1 MRYTPEYLIERRKE
15 KWNTGD
21 REKRLD
27 EDRRFREAVANEI
40 IENKEFRDELI
51 KYPEY
56 LIELEFVIVDKEQNT
71 VPFFLNEVQKS
82 FIRTLNK
89 VKEDYTA
96 QRILSMKLNILKG
109 RQQGFTTVITAYQL
123 ANALLNKNFSGY
135 TLSDKADN
143 TEAIFQNKAKF
154 VYDQLPDKLKHTEK
168 YNNRR
173 QLLFEKTNSNWSVDT
188 ATKDVGRSKTI
199 NFFHGSECAFWKDGM
214 QSIQAGLGEALTKN
228 CIQINE
234 TTANGFNDYQKL
246 WKSGTCI
253 NCFYEWWLTP
263 EYRLNFESE
272 EIRKQ
277 FIENIDTKAEWIY
290 ERLRWLKDDK
300 GLKLE
305 QLYWYYKKYQ
315 GYIDKRLI
323 QQEYPCTPE
332 EAFLT
337 SGQCYFNSE
346 KIVKRIEEVGEPI
359 KTGYFLY
366 ELHNEKIMSYKWQDD
381 KNGFIKIYE
390 DVKERY
396 PYVVGGDTSG
406 EGSDNFTGIVLNNI
420 TGKQAAVL
428 KQKFDEI
435 EYTRQMY
442 CLGRYYNDALMGV
455 ETNFST
461 YPTVKLAEMKYP
473 KMYIRDKNPDDYRE
487 MLETKLGVNTNRAT
501 RPHMLA
507 ILQTIV
513 AEQIENIEDKDTLE
527 EMLSFIVSEKGKA
540 EAQEGCHDDLVMG
553 TAIAYYIR
561 PQQKYTMLPAS
572 EKKDAQFENLFFD
585 DVYRTNTY
593 DEYGDKIE
601 VI

>member
-1 MRYTPEYLIERRKE
+1 MKYTPEYLIEKRKE
-15 KWNTGD
+15 KWNTID
-21 REKRLD
+21 KEKRLD
-27 EDRRFREAVANEI
+27 EDRKFREAVANEI
-40 IENKEFRDELI
+40 IENKEFRDEII

-71 VPFFLNEVQKS
+71 VPFFLNEVQKT
-82 FIRTLNK
+82 FIATLNK
-89 VKEDYTA
+89 AKDDYA
-96 QRILSMKLNILKG
+96 NQRILSIKLNVLKG

-123 ANALLNKNFSGY
+123 ACAILNKNFSGY

-154 VYDQLPDKLKHTEK
+154 PYDQLPEKLKHTEK
-168 YNNRR
+168 YNNKR

-199 NFFHGSECAFWKDGM
+199 NFFHGSECAFWNGGM

-228 CIQINE
+228 CIQIYE
-234 TTANGFNDYQKL
+234 TTANGFNDFQKL
-246 WKSGTCI
+246 WESETCI
-253 NCFYEWWLTP
+253 NCFYEWWRTP
-263 EYRLNFESE
+263 EYRLNFETE
-272 EIRKQ
+272 ETKKQ
-277 FIENIDTKAEWIY
+277 FIDDIESRTEWIY
-290 ERLRWLKDDK
+290 DRLRLLKDQKLD
-300 GLKLE
+300 LE
-305 QLYWYYKKYQ
+305 QLYWYYKKYES
-315 GYIDKRLI
+315 YIDKRLI
-323 QQEYPCTPE
+323 RQEYPCTPE

-346 KIVKRIEEVGEPI
+346 KLVKRLQEVKEPI
-359 KTGYFLY
+359 KVGYFLY
-366 ELHNEKIMSYKWQDD
+366 ELCNEKIMSYKWVDD
-381 KNGFIKIYE
+381 PNGFIKIYE
-390 DVKERY
+390 DVQERN
-396 PYVVGGDTSG
+396 PYVLGGDTAG
-406 EGSDNFTGIVLNNI
+406 EGSDNFTGIVVNNI

-442 CLGRYYNDALMGV
+442 CLGMYYNEALIGT

-473 KMYIRDKNPDDYRE
+473 NLYVRDKNPDDYRNK
-487 MLETKLGVNTNRAT
+487 LETKLGVNTNKVT

-513 AEQIENIEDKDTLE
+513 KESIENIMDKETLQ
-527 EMLSFIVSEKGKA
+527 EMISFIVNESGKA

-561 PQQKYTMLPAS
+561 PQQKYTLLPAKTNTIQEIYEPFFS
-572 EKKDAQFENLFFD
+572 VEKP
-585 DVYRTNTY
+585 NTY
-593 DEYGDKIE
+593 DEFGDKIE

>member
-1 MRYTPEYLIERRKE
+1 MKYTPEYLIEKRKE
-15 KWNTGD
+15 KWNTISI
-21 REKRLD
+21 EKRLE
-27 EDRRFREAVANEI
+27 EDKRFREAVANEI
-40 IENKEFRDELI
+40 IQNKEFRDEVI

-82 FIRTLNK
+82 FIITLNK
-89 VKEDYTA
+89 AKKDYAA
-96 QRILSMKLNILKG
+96 QKILSIKLNILKG

-123 ANALLNKNFSGY
+123 ACAILNKNFSGY

-143 TEAIFQNKAKF
+143 TETIFQNKAKF
-154 VYDQLPDKLKHTEK
+154 VYDQLPEQLKHTEK

-199 NFFHGSECAFWKDGM
+199 NFLHGSECAFWKDGM

-234 TTANGFNDYQKL
+234 STANGFNDYQKL
-246 WKSGTCI
+246 WDSGTCI

-272 EIRKQ
+272 RIKDQ
-277 FIENIDTKAEWIY
+277 FIRDIDNKSEWIY
-290 ERLRWLKDDK
+290 ERLRWLKEK
-300 GLKLE
+300 NLELE
-305 QLYWYYKKYQ
+305 QLYWYFKKYES
-315 GYIDKRLI
+315 YIDKRLI
-323 QQEYPCTPE
+323 KQEYPCTPE

-337 SGQCYFNSE
+337 SGQCYFDSE
-346 KIVKRIEEVGEPI
+346 KLVKRIQEVIEPI
-359 KTGYFLY
+359 KVGYFLY
-366 ELHNEKIMSYKWQDD
+366 ELNNERIMSYEWIDD

-390 DVKERY
+390 MPKERN
-396 PYVVGGDTSG
+396 PYVLGGDTAG
-406 EGSDNFTGIVLNNI
+406 EGSDNFTGQVLNNI
-420 TGKQAAVL
+420 TGKQVAVL
-428 KQKFDEI
+428 KQKFGEI

-442 CLGRYYNDALMGV
+442 CLGMFYNEALIGI
-455 ETNFST
+455 ETNYST

-473 KMYIRDKNPDDYRE
+473 NMYIRDKNPDDYRDK
-487 MLETKLGVNTNRAT
+487 LETKLGVNTNRAT

-507 ILQTIV
+507 ILQTV
-513 AEQIENIEDKDTLE
+513 VTESIENIVDKETLE
-527 EMLSFIVSEKGKA
+527 EMISFIVSEKGKA

-553 TAIAYYIR
+553 KAIANYIR
-561 PQQKYTMLPAS
+561 PQQKYTLLPVKDETIE
-572 EKKDAQFENLFFD
+572 EKFEEYFSIGES
-585 DVYRTNTY
+585 TY
-593 DEYGDKIE
+593 DECGDSIE

>member
-1 MRYTPEYLIERRKE
+1 MKYTPEYLIQKRKE
-15 KWNTGD
+15 KWNTID
-21 REKRLD
+21 KEKRLD
-27 EDRRFREAVANEI
+27 EDKKFREAVANEI
-40 IENKEFRDELI
+40 IENKEFRDEII

-71 VPFFLNEVQKS
+71 VPFFLNEVQKT
-82 FIRTLNK
+82 FINTLNK
-89 VKEDYTA
+89 AKDDYA
-96 QRILSMKLNILKG
+96 NQRRLSIKLNVLKG

-123 ANALLNKNFSGY
+123 ACAILNRNFSGY

-154 VYDQLPDKLKHTEK
+154 PYDQLPEKLKHTEK
-168 YNNRR
+168 YNNKR

-199 NFFHGSECAFWKDGM
+199 NFFHGSECAFWNGGM

-228 CIQINE
+228 CIQIYE
-234 TTANGFNDYQKL
+234 TTANGFNDFQKL
-246 WKSGTCI
+246 WDSKTCI
-253 NCFYEWWLTP
+253 NCFYEWWRTP
-263 EYRLNFESE
+263 EYRLNFETE
-272 EIRKQ
+272 
-277 FIENIDTKAEWIY
+277 DTKKEFIDDIESKTEWIY
-290 ERLRWLKDDK
+290 DRLRLLKDQKLD
-300 GLKLE
+300 LE
-305 QLYWYYKKYQ
+305 QLYWYYKKYES
-315 GYIDKRLI
+315 YIDKRLI
-323 QQEYPCTPE
+323 RQEYPCTPE

-346 KIVKRIEEVGEPI
+346 KLVKRLQEVEEPI
-359 KTGYFLY
+359 KVGYFLY
-366 ELHNEKIMSYKWQDD
+366 ELCNEKIISYKWTDD
-381 KNGFIKIYE
+381 PNGFIKIYE
-390 DVKERY
+390 DVQART
-396 PYVVGGDTSG
+396 PYVLGGDTAG
-406 EGSDNFTGIVLNNI
+406 EGSDNFTGIVVNNI
-420 TGKQAAVL
+420 TGRQAAVL

-442 CLGRYYNDALMGV
+442 CLGMYYNEALIGT

-473 KMYIRDKNPDDYRE
+473 KLYIRDKAPDDYRNK
-487 MLETKLGVNTNRAT
+487 LETKLGVNTNKAT

-513 AEQIENIEDKDTLE
+513 KESIENIMDKETLQ
-527 EMLSFIVSEKGKA
+527 EMISFIVNENGKA

-561 PQQKYTMLPAS
+561 PQQKYTLLPVGTNTIQ
-572 EKKDAQFENLFFD
+572 ETYKPFFS
-585 DVYRTNTY
+585 VERQNTY
-593 DEYGDKIE
+593 DEFGDKIE

>member
-1 MRYTPEYLIERRKE
+1 MKYEPTYLIEKRKE
-15 KWNTGD
+15 KWNTID
-21 REKRLD
+21 PEKRLD
-27 EDRRFREAVANEI
+27 EDKRFREAVANEI
-40 IENKEFRDELI
+40 ISNEEFRNEII

-71 VPFFLNEVQKS
+71 VPFFLNEVQSS
-82 FIRTLNK
+82 FIKTLNK
-89 VKEDYTA
+89 AKDDYEK
-96 QRILSMKLNILKG
+96 QKILSIKLNVLKG

-123 ANALLNKNFSGY
+123 ACAILNKNFSGY

-154 VYDQLPDKLKHTEK
+154 PYDQLPNKLKHTEK

-199 NFFHGSECAFWKDGM
+199 NFFHGSECAFWNGGM

-234 TTANGFNDYQKL
+234 TTANGFNDFQKL
-246 WKSGTCI
+246 WDSGTCI

-272 EIRKQ
+272 AIKEQLLKD
-277 FIENIDTKAEWIY
+277 IDIKAEWIY
-290 ERLRWLKDDK
+290 ERLRWLRYDK
-300 GLKLE
+300 QLELE
-305 QLYWYYKKYQ
+305 QLYWYYKKYE

-323 QQEYPCTPE
+323 RQEYPCTPE

-346 KIVKRIEEVGEPI
+346 KIVKRLQEVKEPI

-366 ELHNEKIMSYKWQDD
+366 ELCNEKIMSYKWIDD
-381 KNGFIKIYE
+381 PNGFIKIYE
-390 DVKERY
+390 DVKERN
-396 PYVVGGDTSG
+396 PYVLGGDTAG
-406 EGSDNFTGIVLNNI
+406 EGSDNFTGQVLNNI
-420 TGKQAAVL
+420 TGQEAAVL

-442 CLGRYYNDALMGV
+442 CLGMYYNEALIGI
-455 ETNFST
+455 ETNYST
-461 YPTVKLAEMKYP
+461 YPTVKLEEMKYP
-473 KMYIRDKNPDDYRE
+473 NLYIRDKNPDDYRGK
-487 MLETKLGVNTNRAT
+487 LETKLGVNTNRAT

-507 ILQTIV
+507 ILQTIA
-513 AEQIENIEDKDTLE
+513 AETIEKIVDKETLE
-527 EMLSFIVSEKGKA
+527 EMISFIVSEKGKA

-553 TAIAYYIR
+553 LAIAYYIR
-561 PQQKYTMLPAS
+561 PQQRYGLLPIKN
-572 EKKDAQFENLFFD
+572 KKQDVTESFFSTSKSRTHKD
-585 DVYRTNTY
+585 YR
-593 DEYGDKIE
+593 K
-601 VI
+601 

>member
-1 MRYTPEYLIERRKE
+1 MKYTPEYLIERRKE

-21 REKRLD
+21 KEKRLD
-27 EDRRFREAVANEI
+27 EDKRFREAVANEI
-40 IENKEFRDELI
+40 IDNEEFRNEII

-82 FIRTLNK
+82 FIKTLNK
-89 VKEDYTA
+89 AKEDYA
-96 QRILSMKLNILKG
+96 AHRILSLKLNILKG

-123 ANALLNKNFSGY
+123 SCALLNKNFSGY

-154 VYDQLPDKLKHTEK
+154 VYDQLPDRLKHTEK

-188 ATKDVGRSKTI
+188 ATKEVGRSKTI
-199 NFFHGSECAFWKDGM
+199 NFLHGSECAFWRDGM

-234 TTANGFNDYQKL
+234 STANGFNDYQKL
-246 WKSGTCI
+246 WASGTCI

-272 EIRKQ
+272 EVKKK
-277 FIENIDTKAEWIY
+277 FFEDIDSKGEWIY
-290 ERLRWLKDDK
+290 ERLKWLKAKD
-300 GLKLE
+300 LEPE
-305 QLYWYYKKYQ
+305 QLYWYFKKHE

-323 QQEYPCTPE
+323 RQEYPCTPG

-337 SGQCYFNSE
+337 SGQCYFDSE
-346 KIVKRIEEVGEPI
+346 KIVKRIQEVQEQEPV
-359 KTGYFLY
+359 KVGYFLY
-366 ELHNEKIMSYKWQDD
+366 ELSNERIMSYKWKDD

-390 DVKERY
+390 MPKERN
-396 PYVVGGDTSG
+396 PYVLGGDTAG
-406 EGSDNFTGIVLNNI
+406 EGSDNFTGQCLDNI
-420 TGKQAAVL
+420 TGKQVAVL
-428 KQKFDEI
+428 KQKFGEI

-442 CLGRYYNDALMGV
+442 CLGMFYNEALIGI
-455 ETNFST
+455 ETNYST

-473 KMYIRDKNPDDYRE
+473 NMYIRDKNPDDYRDK
-487 MLETKLGVNTNRAT
+487 LETKLGVNTNKAT

-507 ILQTIV
+507 ILQTVV
-513 AEQIENIEDKDTLE
+513 AETIENIVDIDTLD

-553 TAIAYYIR
+553 KAIANYIR
-561 PQQKYTMLPAS
+561 PQQKYTLLPVKNNVRYES
-572 EKKDAQFENLFFD
+572 IEEDYFGVEG
-585 DVYRTNTY
+585 TTY
-593 DEYGDKIE
+593 EEYGESIE

>member
-1 MRYTPEYLIERRKE
+1 MKYTPEYLIQKRKE
-15 KWNTGD
+15 KWNTID
-21 REKRLD
+21 KEKRLD
-27 EDRRFREAVANEI
+27 EDKKFREAVANEI
-40 IENKEFRDELI
+40 IENKEFRDEII

-71 VPFFLNEVQKS
+71 VPFFLNEVQKT
-82 FIRTLNK
+82 FINTLNK
-89 VKEDYTA
+89 AKDDYA
-96 QRILSMKLNILKG
+96 NQRILSIKLNVLKG

-123 ANALLNKNFSGY
+123 ACAILNRNFSGY

-154 VYDQLPDKLKHTEK
+154 PYDQLPEKLKHTEK
-168 YNNRR
+168 YNNKR

-199 NFFHGSECAFWKDGM
+199 NFFHGSECAFWNGGM

-228 CIQINE
+228 CIQIYE
-234 TTANGFNDYQKL
+234 TTANGFNDFQKL
-246 WKSGTCI
+246 WDSKTCI
-253 NCFYEWWLTP
+253 NCFYEWWRTP
-263 EYRLNFESE
+263 EYRLNFETE
-272 EIRKQ
+272 DTKKQ
-277 FIENIDTKAEWIY
+277 FIDDIESKTEWIY
-290 ERLRWLKDDK
+290 DRLRLLKDQKLD
-300 GLKLE
+300 LE
-305 QLYWYYKKYQ
+305 QLYWYYKKYES
-315 GYIDKRLI
+315 YIDKRLI
-323 QQEYPCTPE
+323 RQEYPCTPE

-346 KIVKRIEEVGEPI
+346 KLVKRLQEVEEPI
-359 KTGYFLY
+359 KVGYFLY
-366 ELHNEKIMSYKWQDD
+366 ELCNEKIISYKWTDD
-381 KNGFIKIYE
+381 PNGFIKIYE
-390 DVKERY
+390 DVQART
-396 PYVVGGDTSG
+396 PYVLGGDTAG
-406 EGSDNFTGIVLNNI
+406 EGSDNFTGIVVNNI
-420 TGKQAAVL
+420 TGRQAAVL

-442 CLGRYYNDALMGV
+442 CLGMYYNEALIGT

-473 KMYIRDKNPDDYRE
+473 KLYIRDKAPDDYRNK
-487 MLETKLGVNTNRAT
+487 LETKLGVNTNKAT

-513 AEQIENIEDKDTLE
+513 KESIENIMDKETLQ
-527 EMLSFIVSEKGKA
+527 EMISFIVNENGKA

-561 PQQKYTMLPAS
+561 PQQKYTLLPVGTNTIQ
-572 EKKDAQFENLFFD
+572 ETYKPFFS
-585 DVYRTNTY
+585 VERQNTY
-593 DEYGDKIE
+593 DEFGDKIE

>member
-1 MRYTPEYLIERRKE
+1 MKYTPEYLIQKRKE
-15 KWNTGD
+15 KWNTID
-21 REKRLD
+21 KEKRLD
-27 EDRRFREAVANEI
+27 EDKKFREAVANEI
-40 IENKEFRDELI
+40 IENKEFRDEII

-71 VPFFLNEVQKS
+71 VPFFLNEVQKT
-82 FIRTLNK
+82 FINTLNK
-89 VKEDYTA
+89 AKDDYA
-96 QRILSMKLNILKG
+96 NQRRLSIKLNVLKG

-123 ANALLNKNFSGY
+123 ACAILNRNFSGY

-154 VYDQLPDKLKHTEK
+154 PYDQLPEKLKHTEK
-168 YNNRR
+168 YNNKR

-199 NFFHGSECAFWKDGM
+199 NFFHGSECAFWNGGM

-228 CIQINE
+228 CIQIYE
-234 TTANGFNDYQKL
+234 TTANGFNDFQKL
-246 WKSGTCI
+246 WDSKTCI
-253 NCFYEWWLTP
+253 NCFYEWWRTP
-263 EYRLNFESE
+263 EYRLNFETE
-272 EIRKQ
+272 DTKKQ
-277 FIENIDTKAEWIY
+277 FIDDIESKTEWIY
-290 ERLRWLKDDK
+290 DRLRLLKDQKLD
-300 GLKLE
+300 LE
-305 QLYWYYKKYQ
+305 QLYWYYKKYES
-315 GYIDKRLI
+315 YIDKRLI
-323 QQEYPCTPE
+323 RQEYPCTPE

-346 KIVKRIEEVGEPI
+346 KLVKRLQEVEEPI
-359 KTGYFLY
+359 KVGYFLY
-366 ELHNEKIMSYKWQDD
+366 ELCNEKIISYKWTDD
-381 KNGFIKIYE
+381 PNGFIKIYE
-390 DVKERY
+390 DVQART
-396 PYVVGGDTSG
+396 PYVLGGDTAG
-406 EGSDNFTGIVLNNI
+406 EGSDNFTGIVVNNI
-420 TGKQAAVL
+420 TGRQAAVL

-442 CLGRYYNDALMGV
+442 CLGMYYNEALIGT

-473 KMYIRDKNPDDYRE
+473 KLYIRDKAPDDYRNK
-487 MLETKLGVNTNRAT
+487 LETKLGVNTNKAT

-513 AEQIENIEDKDTLE
+513 KESIENIMDKETLQ
-527 EMLSFIVSEKGKA
+527 EMISFIVNENGKA

-561 PQQKYTMLPAS
+561 PQQKYTLLPV
-572 EKKDAQFENLFFD
+572 ETNTIQEIYKPFFS
-585 DVYRTNTY
+585 VERPNTY
-593 DEYGDKIE
+593 DEFGDKIE

>member
-1 MRYTPEYLIERRKE
+1 MKYTPEYLIERRKE

-40 IENKEFRDELI
+40 IENEEFRNEII

-89 VKEDYTA
+89 AKEDYA
-96 QRILSMKLNILKG
+96 AHKILSLKLNILKG

-123 ANALLNKNFSGY
+123 ACAILNKNFSGY

-154 VYDQLPDKLKHTEK
+154 VYDQLPDRLKHTEK

-188 ATKDVGRSKTI
+188 ATKEVGRSKTI
-199 NFFHGSECAFWKDGM
+199 NFLHGSECAFWRDGM

-234 TTANGFNDYQKL
+234 STANGFNDYQKL
-246 WKSGTCI
+246 WDSGTCI

-272 EIRKQ
+272 EIKNR
-277 FIENIDTKAEWIY
+277 FLEDIDNKGEWIY
-290 ERLRWLKDDK
+290 ERLKWLRYDK
-300 GLKLE
+300 QLELE
-305 QLYWYYKKYQ
+305 QLYWYFKKHE

-323 QQEYPCTPE
+323 RQEYPCTPG

-337 SGQCYFNSE
+337 SGQCYFDSE
-346 KIVKRIEEVGEPI
+346 KIVKRIQEVKEPI
-359 KTGYFLY
+359 AVGYFLY
-366 ELHNEKIMSYKWQDD
+366 ELYNERIMSYKWIDD
-381 KNGFIKIYE
+381 KNGYIKIYE
-390 DVKERY
+390 MPKQNN
-396 PYVVGGDTSG
+396 PYVLGGDTAG
-406 EGSDNFTGIVLNNI
+406 EGSDNFTGQCLDNM
-420 TGKQAAVL
+420 TGKQVAVL
-428 KQKFDEI
+428 KQKFGEI

-442 CLGRYYNDALMGV
+442 CLGMFYNEALIGI
-455 ETNFST
+455 ETNYST

-473 KMYIRDKNPDDYRE
+473 NMYIRDKNPDDYRDK
-487 MLETKLGVNTNRAT
+487 LETKLGVNTNRAT

-507 ILQTIV
+507 ILQTV
-513 AEQIENIEDKDTLE
+513 VSEQIENIVDKDTLE

-553 TAIAYYIR
+553 KAIAHYIR
-561 PQQKYTMLPAS
+561 PQQKYVRIPAKERTDSYFDKLFSS
-572 EKKDAQFENLFFD
+572 EMGRGD
-585 DVYRTNTY
+585 YY
-593 DEYGDKIE
+593 DESGESID

>member
-1 MRYTPEYLIERRKE
+1 MKYTPEYLIQKRKE
-15 KWNTGD
+15 KWNTID
-21 REKRLD
+21 KEKRLD
-27 EDRRFREAVANEI
+27 EDKKFREAVANEI
-40 IENKEFRDELI
+40 IENKEFRDEII

-71 VPFFLNEVQKS
+71 VPFFLNEVQKT
-82 FIRTLNK
+82 FINTLNK
-89 VKEDYTA
+89 AKDDYA
-96 QRILSMKLNILKG
+96 NQRRLSIKLNVLKG

-123 ANALLNKNFSGY
+123 ACAILNRNFSGY

-154 VYDQLPDKLKHTEK
+154 PYDQLPEKLKHTEK
-168 YNNRR
+168 YNNKR

-199 NFFHGSECAFWKDGM
+199 NFFHGSECAFWNGGM

-228 CIQINE
+228 CIQIYE
-234 TTANGFNDYQKL
+234 TTANGFNDFQKL
-246 WKSGTCI
+246 WDSKTCI
-253 NCFYEWWLTP
+253 NCFYEWWRTP
-263 EYRLNFESE
+263 EYRLNFETE
-272 EIRKQ
+272 DTKKQ
-277 FIENIDTKAEWIY
+277 FIDDIESKTEWIY
-290 ERLRWLKDDK
+290 DRLRLLKDQKLD
-300 GLKLE
+300 LE
-305 QLYWYYKKYQ
+305 QLYWYYKKYES
-315 GYIDKRLI
+315 YIDKRLI
-323 QQEYPCTPE
+323 RQEYPCTPE

-346 KIVKRIEEVGEPI
+346 KLVKRLQEVEEPI
-359 KTGYFLY
+359 KVGYFLY
-366 ELHNEKIMSYKWQDD
+366 ELCNEKIISYKWTDD
-381 KNGFIKIYE
+381 PNGFIKIYE
-390 DVKERY
+390 DVQART
-396 PYVVGGDTSG
+396 PYVLGGDTAG
-406 EGSDNFTGIVLNNI
+406 EGSDNFTGIVVNNI
-420 TGKQAAVL
+420 TGRQAAVL

-442 CLGRYYNDALMGV
+442 CLGMYYNEALIGT

-473 KMYIRDKNPDDYRE
+473 KLYIRDKAPDDYRNK
-487 MLETKLGVNTNRAT
+487 LETKLGVNTNKAT

-513 AEQIENIEDKDTLE
+513 KESIENIMDKETLQ
-527 EMLSFIVSEKGKA
+527 EMISFIVNENGKA

-561 PQQKYTMLPAS
+561 PQQKYTLLPVGTNTIQ
-572 EKKDAQFENLFFD
+572 ETYKPFFS
-585 DVYRTNTY
+585 VERQNTY
-593 DEYGDKIE
+593 DEFGDKIE

>member
-1 MRYTPEYLIERRKE
+1 MKYSPEYLIEKRKE
-15 KWNTGD
+15 KWNNLPK
-21 REKRLD
+21 EKRLD

-40 IENKEFRDELI
+40 IQNKEFRDVVI

-82 FIRTLNK
+82 FITTLNNAK
-89 VKEDYTA
+89 DDYA
-96 QRILSMKLNILKG
+96 AKRILSLKFNVLKG

-123 ANALLNKNFSGY
+123 ACALLNKNFSGY
-135 TLSDKADN
+135 TLSDKSDN

-154 VYDQLPDKLKHTEK
+154 PYDQLPEKLKHTEK
-168 YNNRR
+168 YNNKR

-199 NFFHGSECAFWKDGM
+199 NFFHGSECAFWNGGM

-228 CIQINE
+228 CIQIYE
-234 TTANGFNDYQKL
+234 TTANGFNDFQKL
-246 WKSGTCI
+246 WNGKTCI

-263 EYRLNFESE
+263 EYRLNFESA
-272 EIRKQ
+272 EIKEQ
-277 FIENIDTKAEWIY
+277 FINDIEEKVEWIY
-290 ERLRWLKDDK
+290 ERLKWLKAK
-300 GLKLE
+300 GLELE
-305 QLYWYYKKYQ
+305 QLYWYYKKYES
-315 GYIDKRLI
+315 YIDKRLI
-323 QQEYPCTPE
+323 RQEYPCTPE

-346 KIVKRIEEVGEPI
+346 KLVKRLQELKEPI
-359 KTGYFLY
+359 KVGYFLY
-366 ELHNEKIMSYKWQDD
+366 ELHNERIMSYQWIDD
-381 KNGFIKIYE
+381 PNGFIKIYE
-390 DVKERY
+390 DVKERN
-396 PYVVGGDTSG
+396 PYVLGGDTAG
-406 EGSDNFTGIVLNNI
+406 EGSDNFTGVVLNNM
-420 TGKQAAVL
+420 TGKQVAVL
-428 KQKFDEI
+428 KQKLDEI

-442 CLGRYYNDALMGV
+442 CLGMYYNEALIGP

-473 KMYIRDKNPDDYRE
+473 NIYIRDKNPDDYRNR
-487 MLETKLGVNTNRAT
+487 LETKLGVNTNRAT

-513 AEQIENIEDKDTLE
+513 KENIENIVDKETIE
-527 EMLSFIVSEKGKA
+527 EMITFIVNENGKA

-561 PQQKYTMLPAS
+561 PQQKYMLLP
-572 EKKDAQFENLFFD
+572 EKKNIEGNFDKLFFD
-585 DVYRTNTY
+585 DTYKTNVY
-593 DEYGDKIE
+593 DECGDKIE
-601 VI
+601 II

>member
-1 MRYTPEYLIERRKE
+1 MKYSPEYLIEKRKE
-15 KWNTGD
+15 KWNTLPK
-21 REKRLD
+21 EKRLD

-40 IENKEFRDELI
+40 IQNKEFRDVVI

-89 VKEDYTA
+89 AKEDYA
-96 QRILSMKLNILKG
+96 AKRILSLKFNVLKG

-123 ANALLNKNFSGY
+123 ACALLNKNFSGY
-135 TLSDKADN
+135 TLSDKSDN

-154 VYDQLPDKLKHTEK
+154 PYDQLPEKLKHTEK
-168 YNNRR
+168 YNNKR

-199 NFFHGSECAFWKDGM
+199 NFFHGSECAFWNGGM

-228 CIQINE
+228 CIQIYE
-234 TTANGFNDYQKL
+234 TTANGFNDFQKL
-246 WKSGTCI
+246 WNSGTCI

-272 EIRKQ
+272 EIIEQ
-277 FIENIDTKAEWIY
+277 FINDIEEKVEWIY
-290 ERLRWLKDDK
+290 ERLKWLKTK
-300 GLKLE
+300 GLELE
-305 QLYWYYKKYQ
+305 QLYWYYKKYES
-315 GYIDKRLI
+315 YIDKRLI
-323 QQEYPCTPE
+323 RQEYPCTPE

-346 KIVKRIEEVGEPI
+346 KLVKRLQEVKEPI
-359 KTGYFLY
+359 KVGYFLY
-366 ELHNEKIMSYKWQDD
+366 ELHNERIMSYQWIDD
-381 KNGFIKIYE
+381 PNGFIKIYE
-390 DVKERY
+390 DVKERN
-396 PYVVGGDTSG
+396 PYVLGGDTAG
-406 EGSDNFTGIVLNNI
+406 EGSDNFTGVVLNNM
-420 TGKQAAVL
+420 TGKQVAVL
-428 KQKFDEI
+428 KQKLDEI

-442 CLGRYYNDALMGV
+442 CLGMYYNEALIGP

-473 KMYIRDKNPDDYRE
+473 NIYIRDKNPDDYRNK
-487 MLETKLGVNTNRAT
+487 LETKLGVNTNRAT

-513 AEQIENIEDKDTLE
+513 KEDIENIVDKETLE
-527 EMLSFIVSEKGKA
+527 EMITFIVNENGKA

-561 PQQKYTMLPAS
+561 PQQKYSLLPAKQKTIQDIC
-572 EKKDAQFENLFFD
+572 EPFFKDID
-585 DVYRTNTY
+585 KPNTY
-593 DEYGDKIE
+593 QDFGNKIK

>member
-1 MRYTPEYLIERRKE
+1 MKYTPEYLIEKRKE
-15 KWNTGD
+15 KWNTID
-21 REKRLD
+21 KEKRLD
-27 EDRRFREAVANEI
+27 EDRKFREAVANEI
-40 IENKEFRDELI
+40 IENKEFRDEII

-71 VPFFLNEVQKS
+71 VPFFLNEVQKT
-82 FIRTLNK
+82 FIDTLNK
-89 VKEDYTA
+89 AKDDYA
-96 QRILSMKLNILKG
+96 NQKILSIKLNVLKG

-123 ANALLNKNFSGY
+123 ACAILNRNFSGY

-154 VYDQLPDKLKHTEK
+154 PYDQLPEKLKHTEK
-168 YNNRR
+168 YNNKR

-199 NFFHGSECAFWKDGM
+199 NFFHGSECAFWNGGM

-228 CIQINE
+228 CIQIYE
-234 TTANGFNDYQKL
+234 TTANGFNDFQKL
-246 WKSGTCI
+246 WDSKTCI
-253 NCFYEWWLTP
+253 NCFYEWWRTP
-263 EYRLNFESE
+263 EYRLNFETE
-272 EIRKQ
+272 ETKKQ
-277 FIENIDTKAEWIY
+277 FIDDIESKTEWIY
-290 ERLRWLKDDK
+290 DRLRLLKDQ
-300 GLKLE
+300 KLDFE
-305 QLYWYYKKYQ
+305 QLYWYYKKYES
-315 GYIDKRLI
+315 YIDKRLI
-323 QQEYPCTPE
+323 RQEYPCTPE

-346 KIVKRIEEVGEPI
+346 KLVKRLQEVEEPTKV
-359 KTGYFLY
+359 GYFLY
-366 ELHNEKIMSYKWQDD
+366 ELCNEKIMSYKWIDD
-381 KNGFIKIYE
+381 PNGFIKIYE
-390 DVKERY
+390 DVQARN
-396 PYVVGGDTSG
+396 PYVLGGDTAG
-406 EGSDNFTGIVLNNI
+406 EGSDNFTGIVVNNI
-420 TGKQAAVL
+420 TGRQSAVL

-442 CLGRYYNDALMGV
+442 CLGMYYNEALIGT

-473 KMYIRDKNPDDYRE
+473 KLYIRDKAPDDYRNK
-487 MLETKLGVNTNRAT
+487 LETKLGVNTNKAT

-513 AEQIENIEDKDTLE
+513 KESIENIMDKETLQ
-527 EMLSFIVSEKGKA
+527 EMISFIVNENGKA

-561 PQQKYTMLPAS
+561 PQQKYTLLPV
-572 EKKDAQFENLFFD
+572 ETNTIQEIYKPFFS
-585 DVYRTNTY
+585 VERPNTY
-593 DEYGDKIE
+593 DEFGDKIE

>member
-1 MRYTPEYLIERRKE
+1 MKYSPEYLIEKRKE
-15 KWNTGD
+15 KWNTLPK
-21 REKRLD
+21 EKRLD

-40 IENKEFRDELI
+40 IQNKEFRDVVI

-82 FIRTLNK
+82 FIRTLNNA
-89 VKEDYTA
+89 KEDYA
-96 QRILSMKLNILKG
+96 AKRILSLKFNVLKG

-123 ANALLNKNFSGY
+123 ACAILNKNFSGY
-135 TLSDKADN
+135 TLSDKSDN

-154 VYDQLPDKLKHTEK
+154 PYDQLPDKLKHTEK
-168 YNNRR
+168 YNNKR

-199 NFFHGSECAFWKDGM
+199 NFFHGSECAFWNGGM

-228 CIQINE
+228 CIQIYE
-234 TTANGFNDYQKL
+234 TTANGFNDFQKL
-246 WKSGTCI
+246 WESKTCI

-272 EIRKQ
+272 DIKEQ
-277 FIENIDTKAEWIY
+277 FVNDIENKVEWIY
-290 ERLRWLKDDK
+290 ERLKLLKLK
-300 GLKLE
+300 GLELE
-305 QLYWYYKKYQ
+305 QLYWYYKKYES
-315 GYIDKRLI
+315 YIDKRLI
-323 QQEYPCTPE
+323 KQEYPCTPE

-346 KIVKRIEEVGEPI
+346 QLVKRLEEVKEPI
-359 KTGYFLY
+359 KVGYFLY
-366 ELHNEKIMSYKWQDD
+366 ELFNERIMSYQWVDD
-381 KNGFIKIYE
+381 PNGFIKIYE
-390 DVKERY
+390 DVQERV
-396 PYVVGGDTSG
+396 PYVLGGDTAG
-406 EGSDNFTGIVLNNI
+406 EGSDNFTGVVLNNM
-420 TGKQAAVL
+420 TGKQVAVL

-442 CLGRYYNDALMGV
+442 CLGMYYNEALIGP

-473 KMYIRDKNPDDYRE
+473 NLYVRDKNPDDYRNK
-487 MLETKLGVNTNRAT
+487 LETKLGVNTNKAT

-513 AEQIENIEDKDTLE
+513 KESIENIVDKETIQ
-527 EMLSFIVSEKGKA
+527 EMITFIVNEKGKA

-561 PQQKYTMLPAS
+561 PQQKYTLLPAKQKTIQ
-572 EKKDAQFENLFFD
+572 EIYEPFFSID
-585 DVYRTNTY
+585 KPNTY
-593 DEYGDKIE
+593 QDFGNKIK

>member
-1 MRYTPEYLIERRKE
+1 MKYSPEYLIEKRKE
-15 KWNTGD
+15 KWNTLPK
-21 REKRLD
+21 EKRLD

-40 IENKEFRDELI
+40 IQNKEFRDVVI

-82 FIRTLNK
+82 FITTLNNAK
-89 VKEDYTA
+89 DDYA
-96 QRILSMKLNILKG
+96 AKRILSLKFNVLKG

-123 ANALLNKNFSGY
+123 ACALLNKNFSGY
-135 TLSDKADN
+135 TLSDKSDN

-154 VYDQLPDKLKHTEK
+154 PYDQLPEKLKHTEK
-168 YNNRR
+168 YNNKR

-199 NFFHGSECAFWKDGM
+199 NFFHGSECAFWNGGM

-228 CIQINE
+228 CIQIYE
-234 TTANGFNDYQKL
+234 TTANGFNDFQKL
-246 WKSGTCI
+246 WNGKTCI

-263 EYRLNFESE
+263 EYRLNFESA
-272 EIRKQ
+272 EIKEQ
-277 FIENIDTKAEWIY
+277 FINDIEEKVEWIY
-290 ERLRWLKDDK
+290 ERLKWLKAK
-300 GLKLE
+300 GLELE
-305 QLYWYYKKYQ
+305 QLYWYYKKYES
-315 GYIDKRLI
+315 YIDKRLI
-323 QQEYPCTPE
+323 RQEYPCTPE

-346 KIVKRIEEVGEPI
+346 KLVKRLQELEEPI
-359 KTGYFLY
+359 KVGYFLY
-366 ELHNEKIMSYKWQDD
+366 ELHNEKIMSYQWIDD
-381 KNGFIKIYE
+381 PNGFIKIYE
-390 DVKERY
+390 DVKERN
-396 PYVVGGDTSG
+396 PYVLGGDTAG
-406 EGSDNFTGIVLNNI
+406 EGLDSFTGVVLNNM
-420 TGKQAAVL
+420 TGKQVAVL
-428 KQKFDEI
+428 KQKLDEI

-442 CLGRYYNDALMGV
+442 CLGMYYNEALIGP

-473 KMYIRDKNPDDYRE
+473 NIYIRDKNPDDYRNK
-487 MLETKLGVNTNRAT
+487 LETKLGVNTNRAT

-513 AEQIENIEDKDTLE
+513 KEDIENIVDKETLE
-527 EMLSFIVSEKGKA
+527 EMITFIVNENGKA

-561 PQQKYTMLPAS
+561 PQQKYTLLPAKQKTIQ
-572 EKKDAQFENLFFD
+572 EIYEPFFSSD
-585 DVYRTNTY
+585 KPNTY
-593 DEYGDKIE
+593 RDYGNKIK
-601 VI
+601 II

>member
-1 MRYTPEYLIERRKE
+1 MKYTPEYLINKRKE

-21 REKRLD
+21 GEKRLE

-40 IENKEFRDELI
+40 IENKEFRNEI
-51 KYPEY
+51 IRYPEY

-89 VKEDYTA
+89 AKDDYA
-96 QRILSMKLNILKG
+96 MQKIISIKLNVLKG

-123 ANALLNKNFSGY
+123 ACVILNKNFSGY
-135 TLSDKADN
+135 TLSDKSDN

-154 VYDQLPDKLKHTEK
+154 PYDQLPEKLRHTEK

-199 NFFHGSECAFWKDGM
+199 NFFHGSECAFWNGGM

-228 CIQINE
+228 CIQIYE
-234 TTANGFNDYQKL
+234 TTANGFNDFQKL
-246 WKSGTCI
+246 WDSKTCI

-272 EIRKQ
+272 EIKKQ
-277 FIENIDTKAEWIY
+277 FINDIDSKSEWIY
-290 ERLRWLKDDK
+290 ERLKWLKDDK
-300 GLKLE
+300 YLEIE

-323 QQEYPCTPE
+323 KQEYPCSPE

-346 KIVKRIEEVGEPI
+346 KIVKRIQDTKQPI

-366 ELHNEKIMSYKWQDD
+366 ELYNEKIVSYEWKDD
-381 KNGFIKIYE
+381 INGFIKIYE
-390 DVKERY
+390 DVKERN
-396 PYVVGGDTSG
+396 PYVLGGDTAG
-406 EGSDNFTGIVLNNI
+406 EGSDNFTGVVLNNI

-442 CLGRYYNDALMGV
+442 CLGRYYNDALVGI

-487 MLETKLGVNTNRAT
+487 KLETKLGVNTNRAT

-513 AEQIENIEDKDTLE
+513 AEHIENIENTDTLE
-527 EMLSFIVSEKGKA
+527 EMLSFIVNEKGKA
-540 EAQEGCHDDLVMG
+540 EAQEGCHDDLVLG

-561 PQQKYTMLPAS
+561 PQQKYELLQIRHNTMREQQES
-572 EKKDAQFENLFFD
+572 FFSID
-585 DVYRTNTY
+585 RRNIY
-593 DEYGDKIE
+593 DERGESID